1 MIKDAEVNA
10 EEDKRVR
17 ELAEARNQG
26 DSLVHATRKSLEEHG
41 DKLDQPTKDGINAA
55 IKELEE
61 SLKGDDKAA
70 IDAKMQAL
78 ATAAQ
83 KLGEAVYASQQQ
95 AAGAAGAAGSAGA
108 ADAGA
113 APKDDNVVDADFK
126 EVKDKE

>member
-1 MIKDAEVNA
+1 MD
-10 EEDKRVR
+10 
-17 ELAEARNQG
+17 
-26 DSLVHATRKSLEEHG
+26 EHG

-61 SLKGDDKAA
+61 SLKGDDKAV

-95 AAGAAGAAGSAGA
+95 AAGAAGGAGA
-108 ADAGA
+108 AGAGAAGEGA